1 MSFILDHIR
10 FLRALAARPR
20 NVGAVAPSGPQLA
33 RAMAAQIR
41 LDGPV
46 LELGPGTGAITG
58 ALVAKVGQKRLT
70 AIEYDPDFATGL
82 TARVTVAELVPE
94 IIDWARGPMAELA
107 AGCLDDPRVTIWLG
121 DVAAAIAEG
130 RGRYDAILLDVDNG
144 PDGLT
149 RDANDGLYNRAGL
162 ASARAALRPGGVLA
176 IWSAGPDAVFA
187 RRLEQAGFAIDEV
200 KVRAR
205 QNGKGPTHVIWF
217 ATRD

>member
-82 TARVTVAELVPE
+82 KARFPAMSVIQGDAFDLDRTL
-94 IIDWARGPMAELA
+94 GP
-107 AGCLDDPRVTIWLG
+107 
-121 DVAAAIAEG
+121 VAAACG
-130 RGRYDAILLDVDNG
+130 RDPYAAIVSGLPLLNFPMEMRHRLLD
-144 PDGLT
+144 
-149 RDANDGLYNRAGL
+149 GL
-162 ASARAALRPGGVLA
+162 AARLMPGAPFIQFSYGLHAPVTPPEGHIVSQAA
-176 IWSAGPDAVFA
+176 FA
-187 RRLEQAGFAIDEV
+187 WANMPPARVWVYRRA
-200 KVRAR
+200 
-205 QNGKGPTHVIWF
+205 
-217 ATRD
+217 